1 MSLFPR
7 RPRLMPLQLPLLD
20 GTSWPDRR
28 DVRRPSFAGLA
39 LYQMGYR
46 EAFDPE
52 ARGIA
57 ELLVAH
63 VLPMLRIDAAPE
75 DAPYLHRVF
84 TSAAQIGAGIGIV
97 ERRVANT
104 DERSIDRQIAG
115 ALWDAVSDLPPMPPH
130 QLRVAR
136 YLLQSGH
143 YLARTTPRRSRFC
156 RLPWAART
164 TRPGA
169 EWSGSPPSW

>member
-115 ALWDAVSDLPPMPPH
+115 ALWNAVSDLPPMPPH
-130 QLRVAR
+130 PLRVAR

-143 YLARTTPRRSRFC
+143 YLARTNP
-156 RLPWAART
+156 AAI
-164 TRPGA
+164 PLLQASLGG
-169 EWSGSPPSW
+169 EDHPSGS